1 LIKSI
6 SVLGSTGSIGTQT
19 LDVAKKLNI
28 SVKGIS
34 ANQDI
39 DTLEQQIY
47 EFNPELCVVKNQEK
61 ALELAKRLQ
70 GKKIKCE
77 IESGLEGLKMLAAME
92 GTDTCVVAI
101 VGIAGLIP
109 TLEAINSGKN
119 IALANKET
127 LVTAGGIVMEA
138 ARKNNVNIFPID
150 SEHSAIFQCLQ
161 GNRKE
166 DVSRI
171 ILTAS
176 GGPFFGKTRDD
187 LENVTVEQALN
198 HPTWKMGN
206 KITIDSATL
215 MNKGLEVI
223 EAHWLFDLD
232 ADRIDVVVHPQSV
245 IHSMV
250 EYVDGSIMAQLG
262 TPDMRIP
269 IALSLT
275 FPERHQFNF
284 SKLDLLKVSN
294 LSFYQPDM
302 NTFKCLRL
310 AYDALEAG
318 GTMPAVLNGANEA
331 CVNLFI
337 RGIIGFNQIGDLVE
351 EVMQKHKVM
360 PLDLDNI
367 INADMWSREYI
378 GGINKL

>member
-1 LIKSI
+1 MIKSI